1 MVEQTGFFSNGDYYN
16 QDVFSAFIA
25 DCISNGVVQ
34 TVDSAL
40 AVTQYSTPAMSVN
53 VSLGRAYINGLYFAI
68 TGEASTLPITA
79 ANASNPRIDRVVLGL
94 SPTEAQS
101 ISLYVKAGTPA
112 ASPVP
117 PTLTQTDSLYE
128 LSLAQVLV
136 PAGATQIVAANITDE
151 RYDDTVCG
159 WARPGTQA
167 PGEAETWGY
176 YIDMSVSNPGA
187 VNFTGKLFGLSQEA
201 RQQFIDDNFLKVTVC
216 SAGAEVYHLNKNNWL
231 QTESGGTAV
240 IDGSAGDVFLRIAK
254 LYTRHYMLP
263 SPNGG
268 RVLYCEM
275 CDRPKDSLTCKA
287 HMWGD
292 EERSY
297 YYHGIFEGTTNSAG
311 TALMS
316 AYSTTTTP
324 TVSKTLDAFRAMT
337 TESVKGSDRYGLVDY
352 NGQTLWLD
360 LFLMVYGTRNGQA
373 ACGNGL
379 VGLSAASPV
388 GSAPLITS
396 GITYGSTSNNTTPVK
411 SLHCVNMWGNTWEF
425 RDGIVMFDGRVYV
438 NPSSKGMINLYPS
451 NTAVTESA
459 VQAAGYLNV
468 VQANIAGTNGYIST
482 VSGSDVA
489 PFVPGEGDLING
501 SSATYFCDYYCQNT
515 GVRIARVGAYWDGGA
530 FAGPFALFLNGAPS
544 DAWSGVGA
552 RLRMI
557 SAT

>member
-1 MVEQTGFFSNGDYYN
+1 MAEQTGFFSNGDYYN

-25 DCISNGVVQ
+25 DCISTGVVQ

-53 VSLGRAYINGLYFAI
+53 ISLGRAYINGFYFAVV
-68 TGEASTLPITA
+68 GEASTRPITA

-101 ISLYVKAGTPA
+101 ITLYVKAGTPA

-117 PTLTQTDSLYE
+117 PTLSRTDELYE
-128 LSLAQVLV
+128 ISLAQVLV

-159 WARPGTQA
+159 WARPGTQS
-167 PGEAETWGY
+167 PGTAETWGY
-176 YIDMSVSNPGA
+176 YIDMSVSNPAA

-201 RQQFIDDNFLKVTVC
+201 RTQFIDDNFLKVTVC
-216 SAGAEVYHLNKNNWL
+216 QNGSEVYHLNKNNWN
-231 QTESGGTAV
+231 QTESGGAAV

-254 LYTRHYMLP
+254 LYTNHYMLP

-275 CDRPKDSLTCKA
+275 CNRPKDGLTCKA

-297 YYHGIFEGTTNSAG
+297 YYHGIFEGTSNSAG

-360 LFLMVYGTRNGQA
+360 LFIMVYGTRNGQA

-396 GITYGSTSNNTTPVK
+396 GMTYGSTSNSTTHVK
-411 SLHCVNMWGNTWEF
+411 ALHCVNMWGNTWEF
-425 RDGIVMFDGRVYV
+425 RDGFIMFDGRVYV
-438 NPSSKGMINLYPS
+438 NPSSKGMINLYPG
-451 NTAVTESA
+451 NVNVTEAA

-489 PFVPGEGDLING
+489 PFVPGVGDTING
-501 SSATYFCDYYCQNT
+501 SSATFFCDYYYQET
-515 GVRIARVGAYWDGGA
+515 GARIAIVGGNWSDGA
-530 FAGPFALFLNGAPS
+530 HAGPFCLRLNIAPS
-544 DAWSGVGA
+544 YAWSAYGA